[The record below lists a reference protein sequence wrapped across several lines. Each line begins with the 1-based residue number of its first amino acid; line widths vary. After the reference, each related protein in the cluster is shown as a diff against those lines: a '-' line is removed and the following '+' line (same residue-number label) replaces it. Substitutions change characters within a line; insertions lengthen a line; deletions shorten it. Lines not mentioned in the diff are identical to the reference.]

1 VAAGTDPKARDS
13 DGDGVDDGLDDYPN
27 DAGASDGGVDTDGDG
42 VPDGDERANGTDP
55 GNPDSDGDGVP
66 DAMDAFPNDPGE
78 TQDSDGDGVGDNADA
93 FPFNPR
99 EDTDSDGDGV
109 GDNTEVAAGTDPTS
123 GDSDGDGVPDADER
137 AAGTDPL
144 VSDTDGDGISDADEI
159 ANGTDPLNDDTTR
172 PEVTVSGP
180 EGVVVEAFEVNLRFS
195 EDVTG
200 LEASELAIVN
210 GTASALTGSG
220 SAYRVTVTPIQLGQ
234 QIMVSLPEGKAQ
246 DVAGNQNLASNTY
259 SILAGSPASE
269 FEAHREEIRD
279 IVTTQ
284 AQKALRSQVTANV
297 RLVRE
302 ARDRFMLSRRQMGDP
317 ESGAGL
323 ASRNYVPFD
332 IDGRAEIRG
341 ETFVANGTF
350 FEQAGSYDGTRRRLV
365 FGDFDIQRDEDGNTS
380 GTLSGKVAWEQMLDA
395 DRMLGYYVGAD
406 LSTATLE
413 GSFEG
418 TQDSFGVNLGGYG
431 VVALSE
437 TLFAS
442 GFASIG
448 VGRNDL
454 ELSNGTLDLQS
465 DYTTRTLTLGGSV
478 TGVIARERYEI
489 WPELAFTHGYTRI
502 GEMALT
508 ADAYELT
515 DEVRLDAGHVS
526 LTTLTLTPQ
535 LRIPMDGRPIATSLE
550 TATLSPRLICERTIA
565 EQTAENCGAGI
576 ELGFTANSEDGLSRL
591 NTIFSVDQVG
601 NTTRSGV
608 KFKIEHQF

>member
-1 VAAGTDPKARDS
+1 
-13 DGDGVDDGLDDYPN
+13 
-27 DAGASDGGVDTDGDG
+27 
-42 VPDGDERANGTDP
+42 
-55 GNPDSDGDGVP
+55 
-66 DAMDAFPNDPGE
+66 
-78 TQDSDGDGVGDNADA
+78 
-93 FPFNPR
+93 
-99 EDTDSDGDGV
+99 
-109 GDNTEVAAGTDPTS
+109 
-123 GDSDGDGVPDADER
+123 
-137 AAGTDPL
+137 
-144 VSDTDGDGISDADEI
+144 
-159 ANGTDPLNDDTTR
+159 
-172 PEVTVSGP
+172 
-180 EGVVVEAFEVNLRFS
+180 
-195 EDVTG
+195 
-200 LEASELAIVN
+200 
-210 GTASALTGSG
+210 
-220 SAYRVTVTPIQLGQ
+220 
-234 QIMVSLPEGKAQ
+234 
-246 DVAGNQNLASNTY
+246 
-259 SILAGSPASE
+259 
-269 FEAHREEIRD
+269 
-279 IVTTQ
+279 
-284 AQKALRSQVTANV
+284 
-297 RLVRE
+297 
-302 ARDRFMLSRRQMGDP
+302 
-317 ESGAGL
+317 
-323 ASRNYVPFD
+323 
-332 IDGRAEIRG
+332 
-341 ETFVANGTF
+341 
-350 FEQAGSYDGTRRRLV
+350 
-365 FGDFDIQRDEDGNTS
+365 
-380 GTLSGKVAWEQMLDA
+380 MLDA

-601 NTTRSGV
+601 HTTRSAV